1 MRIYGL
7 DFTSAPTARKPITCA
22 QCSLQATTLLV
33 EDCLSLPSLAAFE
46 TFLRSDGPWLAAL
59 DFPFGLP
66 RKLIDNLDWP
76 SSWEGYMRVIAALSK
91 QEFESVIEG
100 YRTTRPAGDKLHLRA
115 TDVLAGARSPM
126 MLHRVPV
133 GKMFYQGATRLL
145 ASPVSILPCRPT
157 GDSRVVVEGYP
168 ALVARRLIG
177 KRAYKSDE
185 RGKQSEE
192 YMVARREMVDKLC
205 SGLLQEMYGPTVKL
219 PRDMAQSLIEDAMGD
234 RLDAVLCAVQAGRAY
249 LERERGCGIP
259 FNCDK
264 DEGWIVDPPVIPALR

>member
-22 QCSLQATTLLV
+22 RCSLQATTLLV
-33 EDCLSLPSLAAFE
+33 EACLNLPSLVAFE
-46 TFLRSDGPWLAAL
+46 AFLRSDGPWLAAL

-66 RKLIDNLDWP
+66 RKLIDNLGWP
-76 SSWEGYMRVIAALSK
+76 SSWEDYMRIIAAMSK
-91 QEFESVIEG
+91 QEFESIIDR
-100 YRTTRPAGDKLHLRA
+100 YRSTRPAGDKLHLRA

-145 ASPVSILPCRPT
+145 ASPVSVLPCRPT
-157 GDSRVVVEGYP
+157 GDSRMVVEGYP

-192 YMVARREMVDKLC
+192 QREARREMIDKLR
-205 SGLLQEMYGPTVKL
+205 SGQLREAYALTVEL
-219 PRDMAQSLIEDAMGD
+219 PGDIEQSLIEDAMGD
-234 RLDAVLCAVQAGRAY
+234 RMDAVLCAAQAGWAY
-249 LERERGCGIP
+249 LERERGYGLP
-259 FNCDK
+259 FTCDK
-264 DEGWIVDPPVIPALR
+264 DEGWIVDH